1 MICVRIAD
9 RVSGSCR
16 RLESIRIAWGYKY
29 LAPTLQGA
37 PRRHAKALNG
47 ISELHPSRQ
56 IGRVASRVHTILG
69 ECDTSHTAEGVDF
82 MPRYST
88 PAIVM
93 YANLN
98 LPNDLQ
104 HLPSPRHTPEMPCMG
119 PRIDQQGQ
127 PCIILP
133 LEDLR
138 R

>member
-1 MICVRIAD
+1 MICVWIAD
-9 RVSGSCR
+9 CVSGSWR
-16 RLESIRIAWGYKY
+16 RLESIRMCWGYKY
-29 LAPTLQGA
+29 LAPTPQGA
-37 PRRHAKALNG
+37 PGRTPEALNG
-47 ISELHPSRQ
+47 ISGLHPLSQ
-56 IGRVASRVHTILG
+56 IGKVTLGVHIKLG
-69 ECDTSHTAEGVDF
+69 ECGLPHMLRGVDP

-93 YANLN
+93 YANLY

-104 HLPSPRHTPEMPCMG
+104 HLLSPRHTPERHVKG

-133 LEDLR
+133 PEDLR